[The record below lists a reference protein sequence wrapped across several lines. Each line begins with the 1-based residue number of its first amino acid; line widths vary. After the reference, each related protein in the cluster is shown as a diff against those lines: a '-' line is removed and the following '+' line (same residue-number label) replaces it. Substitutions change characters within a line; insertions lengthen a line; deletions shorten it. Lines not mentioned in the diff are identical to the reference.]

1 MAVVASRSER
11 DIKNPSIVIAL
22 VSVATVILAV
32 RDPHGGGYG
41 VCPILALTGY
51 LCPTCGGL
59 RAVHDLAHFDLAGA
73 WALNPV
79 LTILLPLTGIAMIV
93 WWIRAWLGRPP
104 KGVPASVSLVVM
116 VILLVFGVLRNL

>member
-11 DIKNPSIVIAL
+11 DIKNPSVVIAL

-73 WALNPV
+73 WAMNPL
-79 LTILLPLTGIAMIV
+79 LTIALPLAGIGMAV
-93 WWIRAWLGRPP
+93 WWWRAWRGRTARNITLPIVFA
-104 KGVPASVSLVVM
+104 GLAILIVF
-116 VILLVFGVLRNL
+116 VIVRNF